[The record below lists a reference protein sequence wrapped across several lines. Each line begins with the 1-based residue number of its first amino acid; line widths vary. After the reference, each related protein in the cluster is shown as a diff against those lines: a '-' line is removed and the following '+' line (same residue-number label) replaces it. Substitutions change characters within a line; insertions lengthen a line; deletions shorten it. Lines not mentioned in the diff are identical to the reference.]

1 MPANASSATPISSD
15 PPSIASP
22 AYWRSATV
30 AKFCCRARPR
40 NWPPVV
46 PPPDVTVVDLGEH
59 RLKDLGRREHVF
71 ELRFPGQPV
80 EFPPLRS
87 LGNPQLR
94 HNLPEQWSSFIGR
107 HSELA
112 ELDDLFTQHRLVTLV
127 GPGGTGKTRLAL
139 QAIAERVDS
148 VPDGV
153 WLVELAPVNTSNNVG
168 SAVADT
174 LGVREH
180 PGRPRLVS
188 IVEALEDRRLVVL
201 LDNCE
206 HVIEAAAEIVDTLL
220 RRCAGVTVVAT
231 SREPLQID
239 GEQLFHVAA
248 LPTPSDTTSV
258 DQSDA
263 VRLLVDRAQH
273 HNQDFT
279 LHDEDPAIVAS
290 LVQRLDG
297 IPLAIELAAARLGS
311 MSLTDIHERLDQRFR
326 LLDGGSRT
334 ALPRQ
339 RTLRALID
347 WSYELLRIDEQLVL
361 QRLTVFPS
369 TWTLA
374 AAEAI
379 VSDERV
385 SRADVASVHDS
396 LVAKNLVQRVDTIT
410 GTRYRLLDTV
420 RAYVMEKLLADSVE
434 SLDLLRARHLDT
446 YLQICREEIWTYAPA
461 DHPARIELDNLWAAL
476 DAALSL
482 DYANDHLLVA
492 LAADSCL
499 EDYNTRIVEAFQ
511 ILLARAHGKV
521 TREIVR
527 AELALAFHLAYTDV
541 DSATG
546 LIASAVAGARQLADP
561 ELLARTLTRQSQQ
574 VLLFGDGASASMAFA
589 LEAFTVSE
597 ASGNPHVLRSAA
609 RSIGVVA
616 RELGN
621 LDDARQRML
630 AALETARTLEDP
642 TFISTDLLDLAELQL
657 IAGEWSEAASCSVEA
672 QQLAE
677 THHLHWIEAMAELDL
692 GLIAEHDGDPDEAVR
707 RLHKALETFDQL
719 GEAGVAGYALFYLAS
734 VAAALHQDVDAA
746 TLIGAGD
753 ATLAEAELNI
763 ERLATTRA

>member
-1 MPANASSATPISSD
+1 M
-15 PPSIASP
+15 
-22 AYWRSATV
+22 
-30 AKFCCRARPR
+30 
-40 NWPPVV
+40 
-46 PPPDVTVVDLGEH
+46 TVVDLGEH

-347 WSYELLRIDEQLVL
+347 WSYELLSIDEQLVL

-420 RAYVMEKLLADSVE
+420 RAYAMDKLLADSVSTTTCYE
-434 SLDLLRARHLDT
+434 RDTWTPTSRSAGRRSGRMRPPTIRLGSNSTISGRHSAPRCRWTTPTTTCSWRWPRTAVWRTTTPASSRRFRYCWPVLTARSHVRSFEPNSLSRFSSGLHRRRLGDRAHSECCRRRPPIGRSRIAGPHPDSAIPTSSSLRGRGECVDGIRIGGVHCCRSLGKSPCPQEHRRARSASW
-446 YLQICREEIWTYAPA
+446 R
-461 DHPARIELDNLWAAL
+461 
-476 DAALSL
+476 SG
-482 DYANDHLLVA
+482 
-492 LAADSCL
+492 S
-499 EDYNTRIVEAFQ
+499 
-511 ILLARAHGKV
+511 
-521 TREIVR
+521 
-527 AELALAFHLAYTDV
+527 
-541 DSATG
+541 SATSMMPG
-546 LIASAVAGARQLADP
+546 RGCSPRSTQ
-561 ELLARTLTRQSQQ
+561 ARTL
-574 VLLFGDGASASMAFA
+574 
-589 LEAFTVSE
+589 
-597 ASGNPHVLRSAA
+597 N
-609 RSIGVVA
+609 
-616 RELGN
+616 
-621 LDDARQRML
+621 
-630 AALETARTLEDP
+630 DP

-692 GLIAEHDGDPDEAVR
+692 GLIAEHDGDPDEADSPFSTR
-707 RLHKALETFDQL
+707 RSRHSTNSGSPAWP
-719 GEAGVAGYALFYLAS
+719 
-734 VAAALHQDVDAA
+734 A
-746 TLIGAGD
+746 TRCSISPVSLP
-753 ATLAEAELNI
+753 LS
-763 ERLATTRA
+763 TRTSTRQP